1 VCNEG
6 TLSDIK
12 NAMLTKDYDYDTYI
26 LSNREGTSEI
36 HCTVSFSALIRSVAV
51 LKVMYCK
58 FHLLPN
64 F

>member
-1 VCNEG
+1 MCYEG

-12 NAMLTKDYDYDTYI
+12 NAMLTKDYDYDTYV

-36 HCTVSFSALIRSVAV
+36 RCTVPFSALIWSAAV
-51 LKVMYCK
+51 LKVIYCK
-58 FHLLPN
+58 LHLLPN